1 MAFIFVPP
9 LLLAH
14 ASVCPVGLRAHWNET
29 AKLNYC
35 VSQLSERETHTDTD
49 TERETETDRQRDR
62 QTDTQKERGRKNER
76 VFPDDNNEI
85 SPD

>member
-35 VSQLSERETHTDTD
+35 VSQLSERERDTDTD
-49 TERETETDRQRDR
+49 TERERQRQTDRETDRQTLRKR
-62 QTDTQKERGRKNER
+62 EGERTNE
-76 VFPDDNNEI
+76 FSLTI
-85 SPD
+85 IMK

>member
-35 VSQLSERETHTDTD
+35 VSQLSERERDTD
-49 TERETETDRQRDR
+49 TERERQRQTDRETDRQTLRKR
-62 QTDTQKERGRKNER
+62 EGERTNE
-76 VFPDDNNEI
+76 FSLTI
-85 SPD
+85 IMK

>member
-14 ASVCPVGLRAHWNET
+14 ASVCPVGLHAHWNET

-35 VSQLSERETHTDTD
+35 VSHLRERER
-49 TERETETDRQRDR
+49 ERQRQTETDRQR
-62 QTDTQKERGRKNER
+62 QTDK
-76 VFPDDNNEI
+76 
-85 SPD
+85 

>member
-14 ASVCPVGLRAHWNET
+14 ASVCPVGLHAHWNET

-35 VSQLSERETHTDTD
+35 VSHLR
-49 TERETETDRQRDR
+49 ERETETETDRDRQR
-62 QTDTQKERGRKNER
+62 QTDK
-76 VFPDDNNEI
+76 
-85 SPD
+85 

>member
-29 AKLNYC
+29 AKLNYF
-35 VSQLSERETHTDTD
+35 VSQLSERERDTDTD
-49 TERETETDRQRDR
+49 TERERQRQTDRETDRQTLRKR
-62 QTDTQKERGRKNER
+62 EGERTNE
-76 VFPDDNNEI
+76 FSLTI
-85 SPD
+85 IMK

>member
-14 ASVCPVGLRAHWNET
+14 ASVCPVGLHAHWNET

-35 VSQLSERETHTDTD
+35 VSHLRERERETD
-49 TERETETDRQRDR
+49 RDRQR
-62 QTDTQKERGRKNER
+62 QTDK
-76 VFPDDNNEI
+76 
-85 SPD
+85 